1 MDGWWM
7 DENELVIEW
16 MDGEW
21 MVNGMAWHGM
31 IWYGMANGWIGL
43 ANGKW
48 MNEWMNGRWDNL
60 EQLLMMMSSV
70 CMYDQWQLE
79 WQMDFSMKIG
89 LKFSWW

>member
-16 MDGEW
+16 MDDDEW
-21 MVNGMAWHGM
+21 MANGWEW
-31 IWYGMANGWIGL
+31 IGMANGWM
-43 ANGKW
+43 
-48 MNEWMNGRWDNL
+48 MNNHNL

>member
-1 MDGWWM
+1 MVIEWIGDWMDGWWM

-16 MDGEW
+16 MDDDEW
-21 MVNGMAWHGM
+21 MANGWEW
-31 IWYGMANGWIGL
+31 IGMANGWM
-43 ANGKW
+43 
-48 MNEWMNGRWDNL
+48 MNNHNL

>member
-16 MDGEW
+16 MDDDEW
-21 MVNGMAWHGM
+21 MANGWEW
-31 IWYGMANGWIGL
+31 IGMANGW
-43 ANGKW
+43 
-48 MNEWMNGRWDNL
+48 
-60 EQLLMMMSSV
+60 MMMSSV

>member
-1 MDGWWM
+1 MIEWIGMANGWMVNGWWM

-16 MDGEW
+16 MDDDEW
-21 MVNGMAWHGM
+21 MANGWEW
-31 IWYGMANGWIGL
+31 IGMANGWM
-43 ANGKW
+43 
-48 MNEWMNGRWDNL
+48 MNNHNL